1 MVNIIYQDE
10 HIVAI
15 NKPSGLLSIPDGY
28 APYLPNLQSILKDEF
43 GSVWTVHRLDK
54 ETSGVILFTLSATAH
69 KEMSALFEL
78 RKIKKNYRALVLG
91 VNLDTHFVV
100 DIPLRVNG
108 DRRHRTVI
116 DPVKGKPAQTEF
128 YTQKQ
133 LDQTSIIDAFP
144 LSGYTHQ
151 IRAHL
156 AYHETPI
163 VNDSLYGNRLTSPP
177 TLNQTGRLM
186 LHAIKISFV
195 HPFTQIPV
203 EIVAPLPPELA
214 ILDV

>member
-1 MVNIIYQDE
+1 VLDIIYQDE
-10 HIVAI
+10 HIIAI

-28 APYLPNLQSILKDEF
+28 TPDLPNLQSILKDKY

-54 ETSGVILFTLSATAH
+54 ETSGVILFALSATAH

-78 RKIKKNYRALVLG
+78 RKIRKNYRALVFG
-91 VNLDTHFVV
+91 VNLDSHFIV
-100 DIPLRVNG
+100 DYPLRVNG

-116 DPVKGKPAQTEF
+116 DPEKGKPAQTEF
-128 YTQKQ
+128 VLQKQ
-133 LDQTSIIDAFP
+133 LDLTAIVDAFP

-163 VNDSLYGNRLTSPP
+163 VNDSLYGNRLTSLSPKIP
-177 TLNQTGRLM
+177 TGRLM
-186 LHAIKISFV
+186 LHALKISFL
-195 HPFTQIPV
+195 HPFSQIPV
-203 EIVAPLPPELA
+203 DIVAPLPPELS
-214 ILDV
+214 ILEV